1 MATFDMKAYRAARRE
16 KGLCIECGKS
26 SPERVRCGDCQRA
39 NTEAQNRRAERN
51 GSKGICKQC
60 GQRPVAKGHKCCDEC
75 LPKANAATRKHA
87 QSRRDRG
94 LCIDCKTETGGKTA
108 RCKACLVRCNE
119 ETKKRRAAWLA
130 DGKCRDCG
138 GDAVLSNRSM
148 RSDKDRSNYCR
159 TCYFK
164 VMAVSMLGARHHW
177 EVLVK
182 KLDECGWRCPYT
194 GEELVLGHNLSFDH
208 IYPVSGFPE
217 RRHDVDNIEPITWK
231 INMLKR
237 DLTKDEFI
245 TLVRNIA
252 SYVK

>member
-1 MATFDMKAYRAARRE
+1 MGTANVTRERRRAA
-16 KGLCIECGKS
+16 GQCIECGV
-26 SPERVRCGDCQRA
+26 ENGGNIRCEVCKRKNKESQ
-39 NTEAQNRRAERN
+39 ERRAEKNKAR
-51 GSKGICKQC
+51 GICRWC
-60 GQRPVAKGHKCCDEC
+60 GQRPVIEGKNYCEEC
-75 LPKANAATRKHA
+75 LPKANEATRKHA

-94 LCIDCKTETGGKTA
+94 LCLDCNNETGGKTS
-108 RCKACLVRCNE
+108 RCKACLARHNE
-119 ETKKRRAAWLA
+119 ETKTRRAAWQA
-130 DGKCRDCG
+130 EGKCRDCG
-138 GDAVLSNRSM
+138 KEAVLSNRSM

-159 TCYFK
+159 ACYFK
-164 VMAVSMLGARHHW
+164 VLAVSMLGARQHW
-177 EVLVK
+177 EVLVR

-208 IYPVSGFPE
+208 IYPVSRFPE
-217 RRHDVDNIEPITWK
+217 RRHDVNNIEPITWK